1 MNENANSNPESP
13 ETSLETIERIRA
25 LAHQLW
31 EDEGRPE
38 GRAEQHWLTAEAII
52 KAQLEAARTE
62 KPEWLRPGPTP
73 AAADAEPT
81 EAAVKDLGDI
91 RQRLQGRSVA

>member
-1 MNENANSNPESP
+1 MNENAKSDPQSP
-13 ETSLETIERIRA
+13 ETSPEIFERIRA
-25 LAHQLW
+25 LAHQRW

-52 KAQLEAARTE
+52 KTQMEAAGTE
-62 KPEWLRPGPTP
+62 KPEWLRPSPTP
-73 AAADAEPT
+73 ALAETEPT
-81 EAAVKDLGDI
+81 ETAVKDLGDI